1 MENVP
6 SRQGLYDPRFEHD
19 SCGIGFVADI
29 HGRASSEIVQKAIQV
44 LLNLEHRGACG
55 CEANT
60 GDGAGI
66 LIQMPHEFL
75 AEECEK
81 LGIALPR
88 RGHYAVSNLFLPT
101 AEADR
106 RRLEELVEKT
116 VREEGLCVLGWR
128 TLPTDN
134 SSLGPTARAGEP
146 AMRQLF
152 LSRPEE
158 AEDDLAYERKLY
170 VVRRRLENAAR
181 ASEIPGKRSFY
192 VPSL

>member
-55 CEANT
+55 CEKNT

-66 LIQMPHEFL
+66 LLQMPHSFL
-75 AEECEK
+75 AQECDK
-81 LGIALPR
+81 AGIALPR
-88 RGHYAVSNLFLPT
+88 RSHYAAANLFLPT
-101 AEADR
+101 DEGERRGCEA
-106 RRLEELVEKT
+106 LVEKT

-146 AMRQLF
+146 AMRQMF
-152 LSRPEE
+152 LSRPESI
-158 AEDDLAYERKLY
+158 EDDLAYERKLY
-170 VVRRRLENAAR
+170 VVRRRIENAAR
-181 ASEIPGKRSFY
+181 ASEVPGKGA
-192 VPSL
+192 L